1 MKILIKTKKTLH
13 EQAVSIVRE
22 YVDPDA
28 PIEII
33 GDEEDFSINLFD
45 ATLAQA
51 QVTEIKLRM
60 QKIYAE
66 NGRVMSF
73 ESQGTSNR

>member
-1 MKILIKTKKTLH
+1 MKIRVTSKKTLH

-33 GDEEDFSINLFD
+33 GNEEDFSINLFD
-45 ATLAQA
+45 ATPTSEQI
-51 QVTEIKLRM
+51 TEMKSKIR
-60 QKIYAE
+60 KIYTE

-73 ESQGTSNR
+73 ESQDTSNR